1 MASYRSV
8 VDTEE
13 VVKST
18 LGACGI
24 DLVRGHACQVVPRQL
39 PDVPT
44 LAVSAGRLE
53 HWPRRGAALRGEVRL
68 VVHEVFD
75 GSGDGL
81 PVHLAV
87 IADLEPV
94 EVDEPESVVRVR
106 QPGCGSGPNLS
117 LQDSFVRLGQ
127 RLGLNLPALLLL
139 GVLLLAAFQLGLELL
154 DLTPERAGL
163 TLDLL
168 LEVAVDLL
176 ELAGLG
182 LPIRRLL
189 GGVLVGLLGV
199 VGSRLAGNSVVLRD
213 LGRVSLSGRV
223 RHQTVSPYGR
233 LVKRPRALPARGQLR
248 DGSENPA
255 VQLQETLRIGP
266 ALGDIEDRLR
276 HQPRRPQTTPRVL
289 RIARAPHRLAS
300 PATPRHTL
308 SRVLH
313 VPAVHLRLVHR
324 PRIPT
329 AGPPRPIRVHE
340 LRRVAVELAVR
351 LRVRTRPQRL

>member
-1 MASYRSV
+1 
-8 VDTEE
+8 
-13 VVKST
+13 
-18 LGACGI
+18 
-24 DLVRGHACQVVPRQL
+24 
-39 PDVPT
+39 
-44 LAVSAGRLE
+44 
-53 HWPRRGAALRGEVRL
+53 
-68 VVHEVFD
+68 
-75 GSGDGL
+75 SGDGL

-87 IADLEPV
+87 IPDLEPV

-182 LPIRRLL
+182 LPIGRLL

-223 RHQTVSPYGR
+223 RHQTVSPCGR
-233 LVKRPRALPARGQLR
+233 LVKRAPRPSGEGTTTRRLRESSRTTSRGAPRRHGSPRCRRSSPASAAAPANAPACPVHSPRAASTVQPSHAASHPQSCTSRSGRTPAPCAPTPHSPRGSTGPGRRSRAGTGRRRTRGTPSRSHATPAPSPARHRQGCP
-248 DGSENPA
+248 D
-255 VQLQETLRIGP
+255 
-266 ALGDIEDRLR
+266 
-276 HQPRRPQTTPRVL
+276 TP
-289 RIARAPHRLAS
+289 
-300 PATPRHTL
+300 
-308 SRVLH
+308 
-313 VPAVHLRLVHR
+313 
-324 PRIPT
+324 
-329 AGPPRPIRVHE
+329 AGPS
-340 LRRVAVELAVR
+340 
-351 LRVRTRPQRL
+351 TGPQLPTPTPG